1 MNKYPITALD
11 ALNFGENGIFVS
23 YAENDEL
30 QRRLKALGLT
40 SGTEIT
46 ALKNHTGGI
55 TAYRFRGTYI
65 ALNARQKK
73 ELFVIKK
80 SE

>member
-11 ALNFGENGIFVS
+11 ALSCGEHGIFVS
-23 YAENDEL
+23 YAENNEL
-30 QRRLKALGLT
+30 QRRLKSLGLT

-55 TAYRFRGTYI
+55 TAYSFRGAYI
-65 ALNARQKK
+65 ALDSRQKK